1 MIKHTVS
8 MYNILKEEILKH
20 VFRKGKVVLDSVRE
34 IKAISPILSSSSVH
48 SRLGK

>member
-8 MYNILKEEILKH
+8 MYNILKEILKH